1 MQKYTEIQSYSS
13 HSSYN
18 SVTVFGHTLWSIDI
32 VMQNTKATSGYGW
45 LGEP

>member
-18 SVTVFGHTLWSIDI
+18 SVTGIWTYIAEYRHS
-32 VMQNTKATSGYGW
+32 NAKH
-45 LGEP
+45 